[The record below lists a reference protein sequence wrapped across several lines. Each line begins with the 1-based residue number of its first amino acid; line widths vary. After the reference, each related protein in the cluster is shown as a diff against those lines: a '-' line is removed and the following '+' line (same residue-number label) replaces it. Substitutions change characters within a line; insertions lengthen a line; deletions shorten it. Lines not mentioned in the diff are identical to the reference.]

1 MKRFIKYWFGGIILI
16 VLLIVYGY
24 YWLGAEIE
32 KGSTPI
38 ADGSNDHVIVLGAK
52 VKPNGEPTLSLKSRL
67 DKAVDYLEQYEHV
80 QVIVSGGQGAD
91 EPATEASVMAN
102 YLMDAGIDPL
112 RIQLEEKSTSTYENL
127 LYSKELLPEGVE
139 EVTII
144 SNDFHLTRA
153 KYLANVVGLE
163 VDVLGAPTPKSV
175 EIQYLIRERLALLKT
190 YIFGK

>member
-1 MKRFIKYWFGGIILI
+1 MKKSMKFWLGAILI
-16 VLLIVYGY
+16 FILLIVSGY

-38 ADGSNDHVIVLGAK
+38 ADGSNDYVIVLGAK
-52 VKPNGEPTLSLKSRL
+52 VRPNGEPSLSLKSRL
-67 DKAVDYLEQYEHV
+67 DVAIDYLEEYEHV
-80 QVIVSGGQGAD
+80 QVIVSGGQGHD
-91 EPATEASVMAN
+91 EPGTEASVMAN
-102 YLMDAGIDPL
+102 YLMDAGISPL
-112 RIQLEEKSTSTYENL
+112 RIQLEENSTSTYENL
-127 LYSKELLPEGVE
+127 LYSKEFLPEGVT

-163 VDVLGAPTPKSV
+163 ADVLGAPTPRSV
-175 EIQYLIRERLALLKT
+175 KTQSLIRERLALLKT